1 LGRLVRP
8 GDINCGLS
16 RFGGRV
22 VVPASAEVRGRV
34 DNGGKDGK
42 NESKKADREMKSKG
56 KILIVDDEPINLEF
70 FDVMLSKLGFK
81 IEKAADGEEALQ
93 KVTETDP
100 DLIILDN
107 IMPRLSGWEVTKKL
121 KQDKEYRKYRQT
133 PIIMFSAMDEVSDKI
148 EGLELGVDDYI
159 TKPFNFSEVL
169 ARIRAVLR
177 NRELARQVSR
187 RERRIAVVESLNN
200 SLIFFTQNIKKPIS
214 GLIAAAE
221 KLDGLDQK
229 KISEFAGLVK
239 REGAEIL
246 ATLQGLE
253 DEIEELQ
260 NKGDKLKMGDLS
272 LEELEKKLQKHLRNW
287 KKHNQSDD
295 GASA

>member
-1 LGRLVRP
+1 
-8 GDINCGLS
+8 
-16 RFGGRV
+16 
-22 VVPASAEVRGRV
+22 
-34 DNGGKDGK
+34 
-42 NESKKADREMKSKG
+42 MKSKG

-81 IEKAADGEEALQ
+81 IEKAADGEEALK

-200 SLIFFTQNIKKPIS
+200 SLIFFTQHIKKPIS

-221 KLDGLDQK
+221 KFDGSDQK
-229 KISEFAGLVK
+229 RFSEFAGLVK
-239 REGAEIL
+239 HEGAEIL

-272 LEELEKKLQKHLRNW
+272 LDELEKKLQKHLPNW
-287 KKHNQSDD
+287 KKRNQSDD
-295 GASA
+295 EAGA

>member
-1 LGRLVRP
+1 
-8 GDINCGLS
+8 
-16 RFGGRV
+16 
-22 VVPASAEVRGRV
+22 
-34 DNGGKDGK
+34 
-42 NESKKADREMKSKG
+42 MKSKG

-93 KVTETDP
+93 KVTETNP

-121 KQDKEYRKYRQT
+121 KQEKEYRKYRQT

-177 NRELARQVSR
+177 NRELAQQISR

-200 SLIFFTQNIKKPIS
+200 SLIFFTQHIKKPIS
-214 GLIAAAE
+214 GLIGAAE
-221 KLDGLDQK
+221 KLDRSDQK
-229 KISEFAGLVK
+229 KVSEFASLVK
-239 REGAEIL
+239 HEGAEIL

-272 LEELEKKLQKHLRNW
+272 LEELEKNLQKHLHNW
-287 KKHNQSDD
+287 KKRNQNDTE
-295 GASA
+295 ASA